1 MGQHDP
7 NMSID
12 LNLKDAD
19 RRAALDEFFQQAGRT
34 VIFDDALDDL
44 VSVRA
49 TDLNFHDAVQLLLPE
64 NFEAAEIDNIYHIRR
79 KR

>member
-1 MGQHDP
+1 MAQDDP
-7 NMSID
+7 NMSFD

-19 RRAALDEFFQQAGRT
+19 RHQALDEFFQQAGRA
-34 VIFDDALDDL
+34 VIFDDQPSEI

-49 TDLNFHDAVQLLLPE
+49 ADLNFRDAIQLLLPE
-64 NFEAAEIDNIYHIRR
+64 DFEAAELDGIYHIRR